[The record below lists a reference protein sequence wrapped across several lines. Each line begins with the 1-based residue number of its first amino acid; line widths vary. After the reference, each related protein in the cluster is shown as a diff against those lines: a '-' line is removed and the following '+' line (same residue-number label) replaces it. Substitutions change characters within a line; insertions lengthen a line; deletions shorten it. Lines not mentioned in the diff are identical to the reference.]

1 MGQRELLRLHEHA
14 ARAAARVI
22 DAALVRLD
30 HLDQHP
36 NHRLRGEELAA
47 ALALGAREAGQEILI
62 DPPQQ
67 VLGLVRLLAQRNARD
82 QVDQFA
88 EHHLV
93 ERRSG
98 ILLGQHTLERSVRR
112 LDRQHRVVDQF
123 ADGRLLGVGLEV
135 RPAGILRNPEDVL
148 GRVFVLVL
156 GVGILIR
163 QQSLISSLEGVRDVF
178 QEDQAEDDVLVFR
191 RLQVLPEFVSR
202 QEHVG
207 LETQVGAVSVF
218 AVSSLWAFCH
228 VSVLS
233 RATACRR
240 LWFCLLF
247 RLYGDGLIVLDILT
261 VSGSIDIS
269 EGPQVRLPRRWSGSS
284 GRCSGGWCIGGG
296 KFGSDQI
303 DRTTASAPLAQDAAI
318 NQRIAGRPVILLR

>member
-191 RLQVLPEFVSR
+191 RVHVVAELVGGSPELGF
-202 QEHVG
+202 EAEVG
-207 LETQVGAVSVF
+207 GAGTRGRGGFRFGHGGWLKTAGGMPPGKVGAVRNDDQNRNWR
-218 AVSSLWAFCH
+218 WAGDRH
-228 VSVLS
+228 AGHRGRGRKGLS
-233 RATACRR
+233 
-240 LWFCLLF
+240 
-247 RLYGDGLIVLDILT
+247 
-261 VSGSIDIS
+261 
-269 EGPQVRLPRRWSGSS
+269 Q
-284 GRCSGGWCIGGG
+284 
-296 KFGSDQI
+296 
-303 DRTTASAPLAQDAAI
+303 
-318 NQRIAGRPVILLR
+318 